1 MNPTFILVVDISRKY
16 AIKMQYL
23 PHNTQFAGVKVVA
36 IKNYIDLILI
46 LPHQLK
52 LMYNVKL
59 GYFVF

>member
-36 IKNYIDLILI
+36 IKNYVDVLI
-46 LPHQLK
+46 LPH
-52 LMYNVKL
+52 
-59 GYFVF
+59 